1 MRGGNQTLVCSRTEH
16 GQNVRLSQYLK
27 IALPRKVRYSLSLSM
42 EYQQK
47 QSSTQLTFYTTC
59 LDDMIAEENSVRT
72 IDRFVDGDLL
82 PYLGTGHN

>member
-1 MRGGNQTLVCSRTEH
+1 
-16 GQNVRLSQYLK
+16 
-27 IALPRKVRYSLSLSM
+27 M